1 MCPSRCDQP
10 PTGQLLS
17 SKWRSESIALR
28 RATGYQP
35 FDKLRAGVQGRKGYH
50 VRFWNGGGAVARS
63 TDRSEAAAPLD
74 VTR

>member
-35 FDKLRAGVQGRKGYH
+35 FDKLRAGVQGRKGDKLLAESSDRPKQ
-50 VRFWNGGGAVARS
+50 VTMDRIFDEGA
-63 TDRSEAAAPLD
+63 
-74 VTR
+74 